1 MELTSIHPGVYL
13 LYYFIMVLFAFIF
26 SDPYFVVTFLVL
38 LLVLIALQGV
48 SHELKNIMRLFI
60 PLSILI
66 MILNPL
72 LNRTGAHKIYLWSGF
87 FITYEA
93 IAYGIL
99 MSLALLIVILVFSSY
114 NRSVSYQEM
123 LYIFSKKLP
132 IISMI
137 IVMALRFIPLINS
150 RAIEVQK
157 LNNLKNNGI
166 EMEMDSDES
175 NDSEALDLD
184 EFNSNINTDY
194 DSKLVNKLKS
204 NKRVAAIIK
213 EAKTLGKIMG
223 ITVSWSLE
231 ESMFTA
237 KSMKARGYNAT
248 ERTSYLSYK
257 FSNADFAFI
266 ALIIVTVGIIIIG
279 LLHGVGM
286 INIYPSIDFKF
297 SNLPLN
303 IYYLAFIVFLLPLIY
318 LEIKE
323 RILWHWLNSITS
335 ALHTW
340 IQMGPNHRSSH
351 WTTLTLKSITVTLFS
366 YADHQ
371 DAVKPLCS
379 PIWRRN
385 WCLQAEDQVKSSSM
399 GQG

>member
-26 SDPYFVVTFLVL
+26 SDPYFVVTFLA
-38 LLVLIALQGV
+38 LILILISLQGV
-48 SHELKNIMRLFI
+48 SSELKNILKFYI

-66 MILNPL
+66 LILNPL
-72 LNRTGAHKIYLWSGF
+72 LNRTGAHKIYLWSNF
-87 FITYEA
+87 FVTYEA
-93 IAYGIL
+93 IAYGVL
-99 MSLALLIVILVFSSY
+99 MTLALLIVILVFSSY

-175 NDSEALDLD
+175 NDSDDSNSLDLD
-184 EFNSNINTDY
+184 QFNSNINTDY

-257 FSNADFAFI
+257 FGNADYAFI
-266 ALIIVTVGIIIIG
+266 ALIIVTVGIIIVG
-279 LLHGVGM
+279 LLKGVGM
-286 INIYPSIDFKF
+286 INIYPSIDFRF
-297 SNLPLN
+297 SNLPFN

-323 RILWHWLNSITS
+323 RILW
-335 ALHTW
+335 
-340 IQMGPNHRSSH
+340 
-351 WTTLTLKSITVTLFS
+351 
-366 YADHQ
+366 
-371 DAVKPLCS
+371 
-379 PIWRRN
+379 RN
-385 WCLQAEDQVKSSSM
+385 
-399 GQG
+399 

>member
-48 SHELKNIMRLFI
+48 SSELKNILKFYI

-66 MILNPL
+66 LILNPL
-72 LNRTGAHKIYLWSGF
+72 LNRTGAHKIYLWSNF
-87 FITYEA
+87 FVTYEA
-93 IAYGIL
+93 IAYGVI
-99 MSLALLIVILVFSSY
+99 MTLALLIVILVFSSY

-166 EMEMDSDES
+166 EMERDSDES
-175 NDSEALDLD
+175 NDSDNSNSLDLD
-184 EFNSNINTDY
+184 QFNSNINTDY

-257 FSNADFAFI
+257 FGNADYAFI
-266 ALIIVTVGIIIIG
+266 ALIIVTVGIIIVG
-279 LLHGVGM
+279 LLKGVGM
-286 INIYPSIDFKF
+286 INIYPSIDFRF
-297 SNLPLN
+297 SNLPFN

-323 RILWHWLNSITS
+323 RILW
-335 ALHTW
+335 
-340 IQMGPNHRSSH
+340 
-351 WTTLTLKSITVTLFS
+351 
-366 YADHQ
+366 
-371 DAVKPLCS
+371 
-379 PIWRRN
+379 RN
-385 WCLQAEDQVKSSSM
+385 
-399 GQG
+399 

>member
-26 SDPYFVVTFLVL
+26 SDPYFVVTFLAL
-38 LLVLIALQGV
+38 ILVLISLQGV
-48 SHELKNIMRLFI
+48 SSELKNILKFYI

-66 MILNPL
+66 LILNPL
-72 LNRTGAHKIYLWSGF
+72 LNRTGAHKIYLWSNF
-87 FITYEA
+87 FVTYEA
-93 IAYGIL
+93 IAYGVL
-99 MSLALLIVILVFSSY
+99 MTLALLIVILVFSSY

-166 EMEMDSDES
+166 EMEMDSDDTD
-175 NDSEALDLD
+175 DSHGSASLDLD
-184 EFNSNINTDY
+184 QFNSNINTDY

-257 FSNADFAFI
+257 FGNADYAFI
-266 ALIIVTVGIIIIG
+266 ALIIVTVGIIIVG
-279 LLHGVGM
+279 LLKGVGM
-286 INIYPSIDFKF
+286 INIYPSIDFRF
-297 SNLPLN
+297 SNLPFN

-323 RILWHWLNSITS
+323 RILW
-335 ALHTW
+335 
-340 IQMGPNHRSSH
+340 
-351 WTTLTLKSITVTLFS
+351 
-366 YADHQ
+366 
-371 DAVKPLCS
+371 
-379 PIWRRN
+379 RN
-385 WCLQAEDQVKSSSM
+385 
-399 GQG
+399 

>member
-26 SDPYFVVTFLVL
+26 SDPYFVVTFLAL
-38 LLVLIALQGV
+38 ILVLISLQGV
-48 SHELKNIMRLFI
+48 SSELKNILKFYI

-66 MILNPL
+66 LILNPL
-72 LNRTGAHKIYLWSGF
+72 LNRTGAHKIYLWSNF
-87 FITYEA
+87 FVTYEA
-93 IAYGIL
+93 IAYGVL
-99 MSLALLIVILVFSSY
+99 MTLALLIVILVFSSY

-175 NDSEALDLD
+175 NDSDDSNSLDLD
-184 EFNSNINTDY
+184 QFNSNINTDY
-194 DSKLVNKLKS
+194 DSKIVNKLKS
-204 NKRVAAIIK
+204 NKRVAVIIK

-257 FSNADFAFI
+257 FGNADYAFI
-266 ALIIVTVGIIIIG
+266 ALIIVTVGIIIVG
-279 LLHGVGM
+279 LLKGVGM
-286 INIYPSIDFKF
+286 INIYPSIDFRF
-297 SNLPLN
+297 SNLPFN

-323 RILWHWLNSITS
+323 RILW
-335 ALHTW
+335 
-340 IQMGPNHRSSH
+340 
-351 WTTLTLKSITVTLFS
+351 
-366 YADHQ
+366 
-371 DAVKPLCS
+371 
-379 PIWRRN
+379 RN
-385 WCLQAEDQVKSSSM
+385 
-399 GQG
+399 

>member
-26 SDPYFVVTFLVL
+26 SDPYFVVTFLIL
-38 LLVLIALQGV
+38 ILVLIALQGI
-48 SHELKNIMRLFI
+48 SHELKNIMKLFI

-157 LNNLKNNGI
+157 LNNLKSNGI
-166 EMEMDSDES
+166 ELDSD
-175 NDSEALDLD
+175 D
-184 EFNSNINTDY
+184 EERIDVDAFNSNINTDY
-194 DSKLVNKLKS
+194 NSKLVDKLKS
-204 NKRVAAIIK
+204 NKRIAAIIK

-237 KSMKARGYNAT
+237 KSMNARGYNAT

-266 ALIIVTVGIIIIG
+266 ALIIITVGIIIAG
-279 LLHGVGM
+279 LLKGVGM
-286 INIYPSIDFKF
+286 INIYPSIDFRF
-297 SNLPLN
+297 SNSPFN

-323 RILWHWLNSITS
+323 RILWH
-335 ALHTW
+335 
-340 IQMGPNHRSSH
+340 
-351 WTTLTLKSITVTLFS
+351 
-366 YADHQ
+366 
-371 DAVKPLCS
+371 
-379 PIWRRN
+379 
-385 WCLQAEDQVKSSSM
+385 
-399 GQG
+399 

>member
-1 MELTSIHPGVYL
+1 
-13 LYYFIMVLFAFIF
+13 MVLFAFIF

-38 LLVLIALQGV
+38 LLILIALQGV
-48 SHELKNIMRLFI
+48 SHELKNIMKLFI

-166 EMEMDSDES
+166 EMDVGDA
-175 NDSEALDLD
+175 DALDLD

-257 FSNADFAFI
+257 FGNADYAFI
-266 ALIIVTVGIIIIG
+266 ALIIVTVGIIIVG
-279 LLHGVGM
+279 LLKGVGM
-286 INIYPSIDFKF
+286 INIYPSIDFRF
-297 SNLPLN
+297 SNLPFN

-323 RILWHWLNSITS
+323 RILW
-335 ALHTW
+335 
-340 IQMGPNHRSSH
+340 
-351 WTTLTLKSITVTLFS
+351 
-366 YADHQ
+366 
-371 DAVKPLCS
+371 
-379 PIWRRN
+379 RN
-385 WCLQAEDQVKSSSM
+385 
-399 GQG
+399 

>member
-1 MELTSIHPGVYL
+1 MELTSIHPAVYL

-38 LLVLIALQGV
+38 LLILIALQGV

-166 EMEMDSDES
+166 EMEMGSDES

-266 ALIIVTVGIIIIG
+266 ALIIITVGIIIVG

-297 SNLPLN
+297 SNLPFN

-323 RILWHWLNSITS
+323 RILWH
-335 ALHTW
+335 
-340 IQMGPNHRSSH
+340 
-351 WTTLTLKSITVTLFS
+351 
-366 YADHQ
+366 
-371 DAVKPLCS
+371 
-379 PIWRRN
+379 
-385 WCLQAEDQVKSSSM
+385 
-399 GQG
+399 

>member
-194 DSKLVNKLKS
+194 DSKFVNKLKS

-297 SNLPLN
+297 SNLPFN
-303 IYYLAFIVFLLPLIY
+303 IYYLAFIIFLLPLIY

-323 RILWHWLNSITS
+323 RILWH
-335 ALHTW
+335 
-340 IQMGPNHRSSH
+340 
-351 WTTLTLKSITVTLFS
+351 
-366 YADHQ
+366 
-371 DAVKPLCS
+371 
-379 PIWRRN
+379 
-385 WCLQAEDQVKSSSM
+385 
-399 GQG
+399 

>member
-38 LLVLIALQGV
+38 LFILIALQGV

-175 NDSEALDLD
+175 NDSDDSNSLDLD
-184 EFNSNINTDY
+184 QFNSNINTDY
-194 DSKLVNKLKS
+194 DSKIVNKLKS

-237 KSMKARGYNAT
+237 KSMKERGYNAT

-257 FSNADFAFI
+257 FGNADYAFI
-266 ALIIVTVGIIIIG
+266 ALIIVTVGIIIVG

-286 INIYPSIDFKF
+286 INIYPSIDFRF
-297 SNLPLN
+297 SNLPFN

-323 RILWHWLNSITS
+323 RILW
-335 ALHTW
+335 
-340 IQMGPNHRSSH
+340 
-351 WTTLTLKSITVTLFS
+351 
-366 YADHQ
+366 
-371 DAVKPLCS
+371 
-379 PIWRRN
+379 RN
-385 WCLQAEDQVKSSSM
+385 
-399 GQG
+399 

>member
-1 MELTSIHPGVYL
+1 MELTSIHPAVYL

-26 SDPYFVVTFLVL
+26 SVPYFVVTFLVL
-38 LLVLIALQGV
+38 ILILIALQGV
-48 SHELKNIMRLFI
+48 SSELKNIMKLFI

-72 LNRTGAHKIYLWSGF
+72 LNRTGAHKIYLWQNF

-157 LNNLKNNGI
+157 LNNLKNNGV
-166 EMEMDSDES
+166 EVDNEDCDDS
-175 NDSEALDLD
+175 NKMDLD

-194 DSKLVNKLKS
+194 NSKFINRLKS
-204 NKRVAAIIK
+204 NKRIAAIIK

-237 KSMKARGYNAT
+237 KSMKARGYNAA

-257 FSNADFAFI
+257 FGNADYAFLAIII
-266 ALIIVTVGIIIIG
+266 ATVAIIIVG
-279 LLHGVGM
+279 LLKGVGM
-286 INIYPSIDFKF
+286 INIYPSIDFSF
-297 SNLPLN
+297 SNLPFN

-318 LEIKE
+318 LELKE
-323 RILWHWLNSITS
+323 RLLWH
-335 ALHTW
+335 
-340 IQMGPNHRSSH
+340 
-351 WTTLTLKSITVTLFS
+351 
-366 YADHQ
+366 
-371 DAVKPLCS
+371 
-379 PIWRRN
+379 
-385 WCLQAEDQVKSSSM
+385 
-399 GQG
+399 

>member
-1 MELTSIHPGVYL
+1 MGELLWNL
-13 LYYFIMVLFAFIF
+13 LQI
-26 SDPYFVVTFLVL
+26 
-38 LLVLIALQGV
+38 LVLIALQGV
-48 SHELKNIMRLFI
+48 SSELKNILKFFI
-60 PLSILI
+60 PLSVLI

-72 LNRTGAHKIYLWSGF
+72 LNRTGAHRIYLWQNF

-99 MSLALLIVILVFSSY
+99 MSLALLIVILIFSSY

-157 LNNLKNNGI
+157 LNKLKTNGV
-166 EMEMDSDES
+166 EFDDDENDHSGDLEDS
-175 NDSEALDLD
+175 NKPDLD

-204 NKRVAAIIK
+204 NKMVAAIIK

-248 ERTSYLSYK
+248 ERTSYLSYR
-257 FSNADFAFI
+257 FGNADYAFL
-266 ALIIVTVGIIIIG
+266 AIIVVTVSIIAVG

-286 INIYPSIDFKF
+286 INIYPSIDFSF
-297 SNLPLN
+297 SDLPFN

-323 RILWHWLNSITS
+323 RLLWH
-335 ALHTW
+335 
-340 IQMGPNHRSSH
+340 
-351 WTTLTLKSITVTLFS
+351 
-366 YADHQ
+366 
-371 DAVKPLCS
+371 
-379 PIWRRN
+379 
-385 WCLQAEDQVKSSSM
+385 
-399 GQG
+399 

>member
-93 IAYGIL
+93 IAYGVL
-99 MSLALLIVILVFSSY
+99 MTLALLIVILVFSSY

-166 EMEMDSDES
+166 EMEMGSDES

-266 ALIIVTVGIIIIG
+266 ALIIVTVGIIIVG

-323 RILWHWLNSITS
+323 RILWH
-335 ALHTW
+335 
-340 IQMGPNHRSSH
+340 
-351 WTTLTLKSITVTLFS
+351 
-366 YADHQ
+366 
-371 DAVKPLCS
+371 
-379 PIWRRN
+379 
-385 WCLQAEDQVKSSSM
+385 
-399 GQG
+399 

>member
-1 MELTSIHPGVYL
+1 MELTSIHPAVYL

-26 SDPYFVVTFLVL
+26 SDPYFVITFLVL
-38 LLVLIALQGV
+38 ILILIALQGV
-48 SHELKNIMRLFI
+48 SSELKNIMKLFI

-72 LNRTGAHKIYLWSGF
+72 LNRTGAHKIYLWQNF

-93 IAYGIL
+93 LAYGIL

-157 LNNLKNNGI
+157 LNNLKNNGV
-166 EMEMDSDES
+166 EFDNEDCDDS
-175 NDSEALDLD
+175 NKMDLD
-184 EFNSNINTDY
+184 DFNSNINTDY
-194 DSKLVNKLKS
+194 NSKFINRLKS
-204 NKRVAAIIK
+204 NKRIAAIIK

-237 KSMKARGYNAT
+237 KSMKARGYNAA

-257 FSNADFAFI
+257 FGNADYAFLAIII
-266 ALIIVTVGIIIIG
+266 ATVAIIIVG
-279 LLHGVGM
+279 LLKGVGM
-286 INIYPSIDFKF
+286 INIYPSIDFSF
-297 SNLPLN
+297 SNLPFN

-318 LEIKE
+318 LELKE
-323 RILWHWLNSITS
+323 RLLWH
-335 ALHTW
+335 
-340 IQMGPNHRSSH
+340 
-351 WTTLTLKSITVTLFS
+351 
-366 YADHQ
+366 
-371 DAVKPLCS
+371 
-379 PIWRRN
+379 
-385 WCLQAEDQVKSSSM
+385 
-399 GQG
+399 

>member
-26 SDPYFVVTFLVL
+26 SDPYFVVTFLA
-38 LLVLIALQGV
+38 LILILISLQGV
-48 SHELKNIMRLFI
+48 SSELKNILKFYI

-66 MILNPL
+66 LILNPL
-72 LNRTGAHKIYLWSGF
+72 LNRTGAHKIYLWSNF
-87 FITYEA
+87 FVTYEA
-93 IAYGIL
+93 IAYGVL
-99 MSLALLIVILVFSSY
+99 MTLALLIVTLVFSSY

-175 NDSEALDLD
+175 NDSDDSNSLDLD
-184 EFNSNINTDY
+184 QFNSNINTDY
-194 DSKLVNKLKS
+194 DSKIVNKLKS

-257 FSNADFAFI
+257 FGNADYAFI
-266 ALIIVTVGIIIIG
+266 ALIIVTVGIIIAG
-279 LLHGVGM
+279 LLKGVGM
-286 INIYPSIDFKF
+286 INIYPSIDFRF
-297 SNLPLN
+297 SNLPFN

-323 RILWHWLNSITS
+323 RILW
-335 ALHTW
+335 
-340 IQMGPNHRSSH
+340 
-351 WTTLTLKSITVTLFS
+351 
-366 YADHQ
+366 
-371 DAVKPLCS
+371 
-379 PIWRRN
+379 RN
-385 WCLQAEDQVKSSSM
+385 
-399 GQG
+399 

>member
-1 MELTSIHPGVYL
+1 MNLIIYYLIEKRIRRAIMELTSIHPAVYL

-26 SDPYFVVTFLVL
+26 SDPYFVLTFLVL
-38 LLVLIALQGV
+38 ILVLISLQGV
-48 SHELKNIMRLFI
+48 SSELKNIMKLFI

-72 LNRTGAHKIYLWSGF
+72 LNRTGAHKIYLWQGF
-87 FITYEA
+87 FVTYEA

-157 LNNLKNNGI
+157 LNNLKDNGV
-166 EMEMDSDES
+166 EFDESGMEEKS
-175 NDSEALDLD
+175 NDSNKLNSDD
-184 EFNSNINTDY
+184 FNSNISDY
-194 DSKLVNKLKS
+194 DSKLINRLKS
-204 NKRVAAIIK
+204 NKRVSAIIK

-257 FSNADFAFI
+257 FGNADIVFLVVIFVTVAI
-266 ALIIVTVGIIIIG
+266 IIVG
-279 LLHGVGM
+279 LLKGVGM
-286 INIYPSIDFKF
+286 INIYPSINFSF
-297 SNLPLN
+297 SNLPFN

-323 RILWHWLNSITS
+323 RILWKN
-335 ALHTW
+335 
-340 IQMGPNHRSSH
+340 
-351 WTTLTLKSITVTLFS
+351 
-366 YADHQ
+366 
-371 DAVKPLCS
+371 
-379 PIWRRN
+379 
-385 WCLQAEDQVKSSSM
+385 
-399 GQG
+399 

>member
-48 SHELKNIMRLFI
+48 SSELKNILKFYI

-66 MILNPL
+66 LILNPL
-72 LNRTGAHKIYLWSGF
+72 LNRTGAHKIYLWSNF
-87 FITYEA
+87 FVTYEA
-93 IAYGIL
+93 IAYGVL
-99 MSLALLIVILVFSSY
+99 MTLALLIVILVFSSY

-175 NDSEALDLD
+175 NDSDDSNSLDLD
-184 EFNSNINTDY
+184 QFNSNINTDY
-194 DSKLVNKLKS
+194 DSKIVNKLKS

-257 FSNADFAFI
+257 FGNADYAFI
-266 ALIIVTVGIIIIG
+266 ALIIVTVGIIIAG
-279 LLHGVGM
+279 LLKGVGM
-286 INIYPSIDFKF
+286 INIYPSIDFRF
-297 SNLPLN
+297 SNLPFN

-323 RILWHWLNSITS
+323 RILW
-335 ALHTW
+335 
-340 IQMGPNHRSSH
+340 
-351 WTTLTLKSITVTLFS
+351 
-366 YADHQ
+366 
-371 DAVKPLCS
+371 
-379 PIWRRN
+379 RN
-385 WCLQAEDQVKSSSM
+385 
-399 GQG
+399 

>member
-175 NDSEALDLD
+175 NDSDDSNSLDLD
-184 EFNSNINTDY
+184 QFNSNINTDY

-257 FSNADFAFI
+257 FGNADYAFI
-266 ALIIVTVGIIIIG
+266 ALIIVTVGIIIAG
-279 LLHGVGM
+279 LLKGVGM
-286 INIYPSIDFKF
+286 INIYPSIDFRF
-297 SNLPLN
+297 SNLPFN

-323 RILWHWLNSITS
+323 RILW
-335 ALHTW
+335 
-340 IQMGPNHRSSH
+340 
-351 WTTLTLKSITVTLFS
+351 
-366 YADHQ
+366 
-371 DAVKPLCS
+371 
-379 PIWRRN
+379 RN
-385 WCLQAEDQVKSSSM
+385 
-399 GQG
+399 

>member
-1 MELTSIHPGVYL
+1 MELTSIHPAVYL

-38 LLVLIALQGV
+38 ILVLISLQGI
-48 SHELKNIMRLFI
+48 SSELKNIMKLFI
-60 PLSILI
+60 PLSLLI

-72 LNRTGAHKIYLWSGF
+72 LNRTGAHKIYLWSNF

-157 LNNLKNNGI
+157 LNNLKVNGI
-166 EMEMDSDES
+166 DFDDEENDEKDGNEETDGSDDSRR
-175 NDSEALDLD
+175 LDVD

-194 DSKLVNKLKS
+194 NSKFVDRLKS
-204 NKRVAAIIK
+204 NKRIAAIIK

-257 FSNADFAFI
+257 FGNADY
-266 ALIIVTVGIIIIG
+266 ALIMLIAITVGIIIVG
-279 LLHGVGM
+279 LLKGVGM
-286 INIYPSIDFKF
+286 INIYPSIDFSF
-297 SNLPLN
+297 SNLPFN

-323 RILWHWLNSITS
+323 RVLW
-335 ALHTW
+335 
-340 IQMGPNHRSSH
+340 
-351 WTTLTLKSITVTLFS
+351 
-366 YADHQ
+366 
-371 DAVKPLCS
+371 
-379 PIWRRN
+379 RN
-385 WCLQAEDQVKSSSM
+385 
-399 GQG
+399 

>member
-26 SDPYFVVTFLVL
+26 SDPYFVVTFLAL
-38 LLVLIALQGV
+38 ILVLITLQGV
-48 SHELKNIMRLFI
+48 SSELKNILKFYI

-66 MILNPL
+66 LILNPL
-72 LNRTGAHKIYLWSGF
+72 LNRTGAHKIYLWSNF
-87 FITYEA
+87 FVTYEA
-93 IAYGIL
+93 IAYGVI
-99 MSLALLIVILVFSSY
+99 MTLALLIVILVFSSY

-157 LNNLKNNGI
+157 LNNLKNSGI
-166 EMEMDSDES
+166 EMEIDGDDTDDS
-175 NDSEALDLD
+175 NRVDLD
-184 EFNSNINTDY
+184 QFNSNINTDY
-194 DSKLVNKLKS
+194 DSKIVNKLKP

-257 FSNADFAFI
+257 FGNTDYAFI
-266 ALIIVTVGIIIIG
+266 ALIIVTVGIIIVG
-279 LLHGVGM
+279 LLKGVGM
-286 INIYPSIDFKF
+286 INIFPSIDFRF
-297 SNLPLN
+297 SYLPFN

-323 RILWHWLNSITS
+323 RILWH
-335 ALHTW
+335 
-340 IQMGPNHRSSH
+340 
-351 WTTLTLKSITVTLFS
+351 
-366 YADHQ
+366 
-371 DAVKPLCS
+371 
-379 PIWRRN
+379 
-385 WCLQAEDQVKSSSM
+385 
-399 GQG
+399 

>member
-38 LLVLIALQGV
+38 ILILIALQGV
-48 SHELKNIMRLFI
+48 SSELKNIMKLFI

-72 LNRTGAHKIYLWSGF
+72 LNRTGAHKIYLWSNF

-93 IAYGIL
+93 IAYGVL

-166 EMEMDSDES
+166 ESDDES
-175 NDSEALDLD
+175 DINKNSYDSNSSNKIDMD

-194 DSKLVNKLKS
+194 DSKLINKLKS

-237 KSMKARGYNAT
+237 KSMKARGYNAA

-257 FSNADFAFI
+257 FGTADYAFI

-279 LLHGVGM
+279 LLKGVGM
-286 INIYPSIDFKF
+286 INIYPSIDFRF
-297 SNLPLN
+297 SNLPFN

-323 RILWHWLNSITS
+323 RILWH
-335 ALHTW
+335 
-340 IQMGPNHRSSH
+340 
-351 WTTLTLKSITVTLFS
+351 
-366 YADHQ
+366 
-371 DAVKPLCS
+371 
-379 PIWRRN
+379 
-385 WCLQAEDQVKSSSM
+385 
-399 GQG
+399 

>member
-38 LLVLIALQGV
+38 LLILIALQGV

-157 LNNLKNNGI
+157 LNSLKSNGV
-166 EMEMDSDES
+166 ELEGGDEERI
-175 NDSEALDLD
+175 DVDA
-184 EFNSNINTDY
+184 FNSNINTDY
-194 DSKLVNKLKS
+194 NSKLVDKLKS
-204 NKRVAAIIK
+204 NKRIAAIIK

-266 ALIIVTVGIIIIG
+266 ALIIVTVGIIIVG

-286 INIYPSIDFKF
+286 INIYPSIDFRF
-297 SNLPLN
+297 SNLPFN

-323 RILWHWLNSITS
+323 RILWH
-335 ALHTW
+335 
-340 IQMGPNHRSSH
+340 
-351 WTTLTLKSITVTLFS
+351 
-366 YADHQ
+366 
-371 DAVKPLCS
+371 
-379 PIWRRN
+379 
-385 WCLQAEDQVKSSSM
+385 
-399 GQG
+399 

>member
-166 EMEMDSDES
+166 EMEMGSDES

-213 EAKTLGKIMG
+213 EAKTLGKIIG

-297 SNLPLN
+297 SNLPFN

-323 RILWHWLNSITS
+323 RILWH
-335 ALHTW
+335 
-340 IQMGPNHRSSH
+340 
-351 WTTLTLKSITVTLFS
+351 
-366 YADHQ
+366 
-371 DAVKPLCS
+371 
-379 PIWRRN
+379 
-385 WCLQAEDQVKSSSM
+385 
-399 GQG
+399 

>member
-1 MELTSIHPGVYL
+1 MELTSIHPAVYL

-38 LLVLIALQGV
+38 ILILIYLQGV
-48 SHELKNIMRLFI
+48 SSELKNIMKLFI

-72 LNRTGAHKIYLWSGF
+72 LNRTGAHKIYLWSNF

-157 LNNLKNNGI
+157 LNNLKSNGI
-166 EMEMDSDES
+166 ELDGDDGGDISDDS
-175 NDSEALDLD
+175 NKLNVD

-194 DSKLVNKLKS
+194 DSKFVNKLKS
-204 NKRVAAIIK
+204 NKRIAAIIK

-257 FSNADFAFI
+257 FGNADLAFLAVI
-266 ALIIVTVGIIIIG
+266 FITVAIIIVG
-279 LLHGVGM
+279 LLKGIGM
-286 INIYPSIDFKF
+286 INIYPSINFSF
-297 SNLPLN
+297 SNLPFN

-323 RILWHWLNSITS
+323 RILW
-335 ALHTW
+335 
-340 IQMGPNHRSSH
+340 
-351 WTTLTLKSITVTLFS
+351 
-366 YADHQ
+366 
-371 DAVKPLCS
+371 
-379 PIWRRN
+379 RN
-385 WCLQAEDQVKSSSM
+385 
-399 GQG
+399 

>member
-194 DSKLVNKLKS
+194 DSKIVNKLKS

-303 IYYLAFIVFLLPLIY
+303 SYYLAFIIFLLPLI
-318 LEIKE
+318 
-323 RILWHWLNSITS
+323 R
-335 ALHTW
+335 
-340 IQMGPNHRSSH
+340 
-351 WTTLTLKSITVTLFS
+351 
-366 YADHQ
+366 
-371 DAVKPLCS
+371 C
-379 PIWRRN
+379 
-385 WCLQAEDQVKSSSM
+385 
-399 GQG
+399 

>member
-38 LLVLIALQGV
+38 ILVLIALQGV
-48 SHELKNIMRLFI
+48 SSELKNIMKLFI

-72 LNRTGAHKIYLWSGF
+72 LNRTGAHKIYLWSNF

-93 IAYGIL
+93 IAYGVL

-166 EMEMDSDES
+166 ESDDETDGNDDSYDS
-175 NDSEALDLD
+175 NDSNKLDID

-194 DSKLVNKLKS
+194 DSKFINKLKS

-257 FSNADFAFI
+257 FGRADYAFI

-279 LLHGVGM
+279 LLKGVGM

-297 SNLPLN
+297 SNFPFN

-323 RILWHWLNSITS
+323 RILWH
-335 ALHTW
+335 
-340 IQMGPNHRSSH
+340 
-351 WTTLTLKSITVTLFS
+351 
-366 YADHQ
+366 
-371 DAVKPLCS
+371 
-379 PIWRRN
+379 
-385 WCLQAEDQVKSSSM
+385 
-399 GQG
+399 

>member
-48 SHELKNIMRLFI
+48 SHELKNIMKLFI
-60 PLSILI
+60 PLSVLI

-99 MSLALLIVILVFSSY
+99 MSLALLIVILVFSYY

-157 LNNLKNNGI
+157 LNSLKSYGV
-166 EMEMDSDES
+166 ELEGEDEERI
-175 NDSEALDLD
+175 DVDA
-184 EFNSNINTDY
+184 FNSNINTDY
-194 DSKLVNKLKS
+194 NSKLVDKLKS
-204 NKRVAAIIK
+204 NKRIAAIIK

-266 ALIIVTVGIIIIG
+266 ALIIVTVGIIIVG

-286 INIYPSIDFKF
+286 INIYPSIDFRF
-297 SNLPLN
+297 SNLPFN

-323 RILWHWLNSITS
+323 RILWH
-335 ALHTW
+335 
-340 IQMGPNHRSSH
+340 
-351 WTTLTLKSITVTLFS
+351 
-366 YADHQ
+366 
-371 DAVKPLCS
+371 
-379 PIWRRN
+379 
-385 WCLQAEDQVKSSSM
+385 
-399 GQG
+399 

>member
-26 SDPYFVVTFLVL
+26 SDPYFVVTFLAL
-38 LLVLIALQGV
+38 ILVLISLQGV
-48 SHELKNIMRLFI
+48 SSELKNILKFYI

-66 MILNPL
+66 LILNPL
-72 LNRTGAHKIYLWSGF
+72 LNRTGAHKIYLWSNF
-87 FITYEA
+87 FVTYEA
-93 IAYGIL
+93 IAYGVL
-99 MSLALLIVILVFSSY
+99 MTLALLIVILVFSSY

-166 EMEMDSDES
+166 EMERDSDES
-175 NDSEALDLD
+175 NDSDDSNSLDLD
-184 EFNSNINTDY
+184 QFNSNINTDY
-194 DSKLVNKLKS
+194 DSKIVNKLKS

-257 FSNADFAFI
+257 FGNADYAFM
-266 ALIIVTVGIIIIG
+266 ALIIVTVGIIIVG
-279 LLHGVGM
+279 LLKGVGM
-286 INIYPSIDFKF
+286 INIYPSIDFRF
-297 SNLPLN
+297 SNLPFN

-323 RILWHWLNSITS
+323 RILW
-335 ALHTW
+335 
-340 IQMGPNHRSSH
+340 
-351 WTTLTLKSITVTLFS
+351 
-366 YADHQ
+366 
-371 DAVKPLCS
+371 
-379 PIWRRN
+379 RN
-385 WCLQAEDQVKSSSM
+385 
-399 GQG
+399 

>member
-26 SDPYFVVTFLVL
+26 SDPYFVVTFLAL
-38 LLVLIALQGV
+38 ILVLISLQGV
-48 SHELKNIMRLFI
+48 SSELKNILKFYI

-66 MILNPL
+66 LILNPL
-72 LNRTGAHKIYLWSGF
+72 LNRTGAHKIYLWSNF
-87 FITYEA
+87 FVTYEA
-93 IAYGIL
+93 IAYGVL
-99 MSLALLIVILVFSSY
+99 MTLALLIVILVFSSY

-175 NDSEALDLD
+175 NDSDDSNSLDLD
-184 EFNSNINTDY
+184 QFNSNINTDY

-323 RILWHWLNSITS
+323 RILWH
-335 ALHTW
+335 
-340 IQMGPNHRSSH
+340 
-351 WTTLTLKSITVTLFS
+351 
-366 YADHQ
+366 
-371 DAVKPLCS
+371 
-379 PIWRRN
+379 
-385 WCLQAEDQVKSSSM
+385 
-399 GQG
+399 

>member
-1 MELTSIHPGVYL
+1 MNLIIYYLIEKRIRRAIMELTSIHPAVYL

-26 SDPYFVVTFLVL
+26 SDPYFVLTFLVL
-38 LLVLIALQGV
+38 ILVLISLQGV
-48 SHELKNIMRLFI
+48 SSELKNIMKLFI

-72 LNRTGAHKIYLWSGF
+72 LNRTGAHKIYLWQGF
-87 FITYEA
+87 FVTYEA

-157 LNNLKNNGI
+157 LNNLKDNGV
-166 EMEMDSDES
+166 EFDESGMEEKS
-175 NDSEALDLD
+175 NDSNKLNSDD
-184 EFNSNINTDY
+184 FNSNISDY
-194 DSKLVNKLKS
+194 DSKLINRLKS
-204 NKRVAAIIK
+204 NKRVSAIIK

-257 FSNADFAFI
+257 FGNADIAFLAI
-266 ALIIVTVGIIIIG
+266 IFVTVAIIIVG
-279 LLHGVGM
+279 LLKGVGM
-286 INIYPSIDFKF
+286 INIYPSINFSF
-297 SNLPLN
+297 SNLPFN

-323 RILWHWLNSITS
+323 RILWKN
-335 ALHTW
+335 
-340 IQMGPNHRSSH
+340 
-351 WTTLTLKSITVTLFS
+351 
-366 YADHQ
+366 
-371 DAVKPLCS
+371 
-379 PIWRRN
+379 
-385 WCLQAEDQVKSSSM
+385 
-399 GQG
+399 

>member
-26 SDPYFVVTFLVL
+26 SDPYFVVTFLIL
-38 LLVLIALQGV
+38 ILILIALQGV
-48 SHELKNIMRLFI
+48 SSELKNIMKLFI
-60 PLSILI
+60 PLSVLI

-72 LNRTGAHKIYLWSGF
+72 LNRTGAHKIYLWSNF

-93 IAYGIL
+93 IAYGVL

-166 EMEMDSDES
+166 EFDEDGTDGN
-175 NDSEALDLD
+175 NDSYDSNRVDLD

-194 DSKLVNKLKS
+194 DSKFINKLKS

-257 FSNADFAFI
+257 FGTADYAFI

-279 LLHGVGM
+279 LLKGVGM
-286 INIYPSIDFKF
+286 INIYPSIDFTF
-297 SNLPLN
+297 RDLPFN

-323 RILWHWLNSITS
+323 RILWH
-335 ALHTW
+335 
-340 IQMGPNHRSSH
+340 
-351 WTTLTLKSITVTLFS
+351 
-366 YADHQ
+366 
-371 DAVKPLCS
+371 
-379 PIWRRN
+379 
-385 WCLQAEDQVKSSSM
+385 
-399 GQG
+399 

>member
-1 MELTSIHPGVYL
+1 MELTSIHPAVYL

-38 LLVLIALQGV
+38 ILVLISLQGI
-48 SHELKNIMRLFI
+48 SSELKNIMKLFI

-72 LNRTGAHKIYLWSGF
+72 LNRTGAHKIYLWSNF

-157 LNNLKNNGI
+157 LNNLKVNGI
-166 EMEMDSDES
+166 DFDDEENDEKDGNDETDGSDDSRR
-175 NDSEALDLD
+175 LDVD

-194 DSKLVNKLKS
+194 NSKFVDRLKS
-204 NKRVAAIIK
+204 NKRIAAIIK

-257 FSNADFAFI
+257 FGNADY
-266 ALIIVTVGIIIIG
+266 ALIMLIAITVGIIIVG
-279 LLHGVGM
+279 LLKGVGM
-286 INIYPSIDFKF
+286 INIYPSIDFSF
-297 SNLPLN
+297 SNLPFN

-318 LEIKE
+318 LELKE
-323 RILWHWLNSITS
+323 RLLWH
-335 ALHTW
+335 
-340 IQMGPNHRSSH
+340 
-351 WTTLTLKSITVTLFS
+351 
-366 YADHQ
+366 
-371 DAVKPLCS
+371 
-379 PIWRRN
+379 
-385 WCLQAEDQVKSSSM
+385 
-399 GQG
+399 

>member
-26 SDPYFVVTFLVL
+26 SDPYFIVTFLVL
-38 LLVLIALQGV
+38 ILILISLQGV
-48 SHELKNIMRLFI
+48 SSELKNMMKFFI

-66 MILNPL
+66 IILNPL
-72 LNRTGAHKIYLWSGF
+72 LNRTGAHKIYLWGNF

-93 IAYGIL
+93 IAYGIII
-99 MSLALLIVILVFSSY
+99 SLSLLIVILIFSSY

-166 EMEMDSDES
+166 EFDEDDGGDSKSKTTD
-175 NDSEALDLD
+175 NRNLD
-184 EFNSNINTDY
+184 EFNSNLNTDY

-204 NKRVAAIIK
+204 NKRVASIIK
-213 EAKTLGKIMG
+213 EAKNLGKIMG

-257 FSNADFAFI
+257 FGNADYAFLAI
-266 ALIIVTVGIIIIG
+266 IIVTVAIIVAGWIK
-279 LLHGVGM
+279 GVGL
-286 INIYPSIDFKF
+286 INIYPSIDFSF
-297 SNLPLN
+297 SDLPFN
-303 IYYLAFIVFLLPLIY
+303 IYYLAFILFLLPLIY

-323 RILWHWLNSITS
+323 RILW
-335 ALHTW
+335 
-340 IQMGPNHRSSH
+340 
-351 WTTLTLKSITVTLFS
+351 
-366 YADHQ
+366 
-371 DAVKPLCS
+371 
-379 PIWRRN
+379 RN
-385 WCLQAEDQVKSSSM
+385 
-399 GQG
+399 

>member
-1 MELTSIHPGVYL
+1 MELTSIHPAVYL

-38 LLVLIALQGV
+38 ILILIALQGV
-48 SHELKNIMRLFI
+48 SSELKNIMKLFI

-72 LNRTGAHKIYLWSGF
+72 LNRTGAHKIYLWQNF

-157 LNNLKNNGI
+157 LNNLKNNGV
-166 EMEMDSDES
+166 EFDNEDCDDS
-175 NDSEALDLD
+175 NKMDLD

-194 DSKLVNKLKS
+194 NSKFINRLKS
-204 NKRVAAIIK
+204 NKRIAAIIK

-237 KSMKARGYNAT
+237 KSMKARGYNAA

-257 FSNADFAFI
+257 FGNADYAFLAIII
-266 ALIIVTVGIIIIG
+266 ATVAIIIVG
-279 LLHGVGM
+279 LLKGVGM
-286 INIYPSIDFKF
+286 INIYPSIDFSF
-297 SNLPLN
+297 SNLPFN

-318 LEIKE
+318 LELKE
-323 RILWHWLNSITS
+323 RVLWH
-335 ALHTW
+335 
-340 IQMGPNHRSSH
+340 
-351 WTTLTLKSITVTLFS
+351 
-366 YADHQ
+366 
-371 DAVKPLCS
+371 
-379 PIWRRN
+379 
-385 WCLQAEDQVKSSSM
+385 
-399 GQG
+399 

>member
-38 LLVLIALQGV
+38 LLILIALQGV
-48 SHELKNIMRLFI
+48 SHELKNIMKLFI

-266 ALIIVTVGIIIIG
+266 ALIIITVGIIIVG

-297 SNLPLN
+297 SNLPFN

-323 RILWHWLNSITS
+323 RILWH
-335 ALHTW
+335 
-340 IQMGPNHRSSH
+340 
-351 WTTLTLKSITVTLFS
+351 
-366 YADHQ
+366 
-371 DAVKPLCS
+371 
-379 PIWRRN
+379 
-385 WCLQAEDQVKSSSM
+385 
-399 GQG
+399 

>member
-26 SDPYFVVTFLVL
+26 SDPYFVLTFLVL
-38 LLVLIALQGV
+38 ILILITLQGV
-48 SHELKNIMRLFI
+48 SSELKNILKFYI
-60 PLSILI
+60 PLSLFII
-66 MILNPL
+66 ILNPL
-72 LNRTGAHKIYLWSGF
+72 LNRTGAHKIYLWADF
-87 FITYEA
+87 FVTYEA

-114 NRSVSYQEM
+114 NKSVSYQEM

-157 LNNLKNNGI
+157 LNSLKTNGI
-166 EMEMDSDES
+166 EFDVDETDGVGEANNLVEA
-175 NDSEALDLD
+175 NDDAETDNMLENDKIDLD
-184 EFNSNINTDY
+184 ELNSNINTDF
-194 DSKLVNKLKS
+194 DSKFINKLKS
-204 NKRVAAIIK
+204 NKRIAAIIK

-248 ERTSYLSYK
+248 ERTSYLSYQ
-257 FSNADFAFI
+257 FGNADYAFL
-266 ALIIVTVGIIIIG
+266 AVIIVTVAIIIAG
-279 LLHGVGM
+279 LLQGVGM
-286 INIYPSIDFKF
+286 INIYPSIDFSF
-297 SNLPLN
+297 SNLPFN

-323 RILWHWLNSITS
+323 RLLW
-335 ALHTW
+335 
-340 IQMGPNHRSSH
+340 
-351 WTTLTLKSITVTLFS
+351 
-366 YADHQ
+366 
-371 DAVKPLCS
+371 
-379 PIWRRN
+379 RN
-385 WCLQAEDQVKSSSM
+385 
-399 GQG
+399 

>member
-1 MELTSIHPGVYL
+1 MELTSIHPAVYL

-38 LLVLIALQGV
+38 ILILIALQGV
-48 SHELKNIMRLFI
+48 SSELKNIMKLFI

-72 LNRTGAHKIYLWSGF
+72 LNRTGAHKIYLWSNF

-93 IAYGIL
+93 IAYGVL

-157 LNNLKNNGI
+157 LNNLKNNGV
-166 EMEMDSDES
+166 EFDSDETDGNDDSYDSIES
-175 NDSEALDLD
+175 NKIDMD

-194 DSKLVNKLKS
+194 DSKFINKLKS

-257 FSNADFAFI
+257 FGNADYAFI
-266 ALIIVTVGIIIIG
+266 ALIMVTVGIIIIG
-279 LLHGVGM
+279 LLKGVGM

-297 SNLPLN
+297 SNLPFN
-303 IYYLAFIVFLLPLIY
+303 IYYLAFVLFLLPLIY

-323 RILWHWLNSITS
+323 RILWH
-335 ALHTW
+335 
-340 IQMGPNHRSSH
+340 
-351 WTTLTLKSITVTLFS
+351 
-366 YADHQ
+366 
-371 DAVKPLCS
+371 
-379 PIWRRN
+379 
-385 WCLQAEDQVKSSSM
+385 
-399 GQG
+399 

>member
-194 DSKLVNKLKS
+194 DSELVNKLKS
-204 NKRVAAIIK
+204 NKRVVAIIK

-323 RILWHWLNSITS
+323 RILW
-335 ALHTW
+335 
-340 IQMGPNHRSSH
+340 
-351 WTTLTLKSITVTLFS
+351 
-366 YADHQ
+366 
-371 DAVKPLCS
+371 
-379 PIWRRN
+379 RN
-385 WCLQAEDQVKSSSM
+385 
-399 GQG
+399 

>member
-26 SDPYFVVTFLVL
+26 SDPYFVVTFLAL
-38 LLVLIALQGV
+38 ILVLITLQGV
-48 SHELKNIMRLFI
+48 SSELKNILKFYI

-66 MILNPL
+66 LILNPL
-72 LNRTGAHKIYLWSGF
+72 LNRTGAHKIYLWSNF
-87 FITYEA
+87 FVTYEA
-93 IAYGIL
+93 IAYGVL
-99 MSLALLIVILVFSSY
+99 MTLALLIVILVFSSY

-132 IISMI
+132 IISLI
-137 IVMALRFIPLINS
+137 IIMALRFIPLINS

-157 LNNLKNNGI
+157 LNNLKNSGI
-166 EMEMDSDES
+166 EMEIDGDDTDDS
-175 NDSEALDLD
+175 NRVDLD
-184 EFNSNINTDY
+184 QFNSNINTDY

-257 FSNADFAFI
+257 FGNADYAFI
-266 ALIIVTVGIIIIG
+266 ALIIVTVGIIIAG
-279 LLHGVGM
+279 LLKGVGM
-286 INIYPSIDFKF
+286 INIYPSIDFRF
-297 SNLPLN
+297 SNLPFN

-323 RILWHWLNSITS
+323 RILW
-335 ALHTW
+335 
-340 IQMGPNHRSSH
+340 
-351 WTTLTLKSITVTLFS
+351 
-366 YADHQ
+366 
-371 DAVKPLCS
+371 
-379 PIWRRN
+379 RN
-385 WCLQAEDQVKSSSM
+385 
-399 GQG
+399 